1 MLHSTIFL
9 LLTLSSDRPAAP
21 RLKAETTKQEATTK
35 RFDFEDDL
43 VIGEGS
49 GPLYETITKRPN
61 TKFGSL
67 IPIREN
73 FDQELMK
80 SVYDL

>member
-1 MLHSTIFL
+1 MITTILFFFHVTQTQL
-9 LLTLSSDRPAAP
+9 PPATV
-21 RLKAETTKQEATTK
+21 REVNTNKTAEKQ
-35 RFDFEDDL
+35 RFDFEDD
-43 VIGEGS
+43 VVVGERDM
-49 GPLYETITKRPN
+49 PLYETIRERPK

-73 FDQELMK
+73 FNNELMK